1 MSQSIVRAHI
11 QATLT
16 TTSLAHFGSSHA
28 GDDNIQHVCRDADG
42 KPYLPGSSL
51 RGALRSLA
59 ESLPQSTD
67 VLYSLFG
74 KATEDDD
81 QQIHTGKARIFDAL
95 SVNTDDSKDAATLTV
110 HRDHVSL
117 NPITRS
123 AEEHKLFTVE
133 YIKAGNAFGFTAE
146 LHYPTKEEII
156 AFTALLQ
163 RLASSDIASQTG
175 YLLGGKKSQCFGA
188 FSLSN
193 VNIRLTHEDALCEW
207 LLAENTEIS
216 ALTTKDRIEDW
227 SEDYQHAAQTHFPL
241 SNAQQWQSYTL
252 NVQAISPLLIKQEQ
266 EHEQNLLTTMRQ
278 DGKLVILASSMRGML
293 RAHCR
298 KILMTMAFA
307 DTGLPLDQDTQQP
320 KQHIIDALLD
330 QWFGNTEQSSLIRVS
345 DFVAS
350 DAAPQQR
357 SMIAIDRFSGG
368 GKDGAL
374 FSIDCEQPE
383 HIEGQLWL
391 SAATQAE
398 TTPALAALLTYLLR
412 DGFEDD
418 WFIGMGRSKGL
429 GAIRLTS
436 TDLIPCCAL
445 IPDAQQSSATCHDKD
460 AWLNAQPTDTF
471 REAHQAL
478 TQCLSQ
484 PLSHE

>member
-16 TTSLAHFGSSHA
+16 TTNLAHFGSSHA
-28 GDDNIQHVCRDADG
+28 GDDNIQRVCRDTND

-51 RGALRSLA
+51 RGALRTLA
-59 ESLPQSTD
+59 GSLPLSTH

-74 KATEDDD
+74 KATDDDD
-81 QQIHTGKARIFDAL
+81 QQIHTGKARIFDAF
-95 SVNTDDSKDAATLTV
+95 SESEDAETLTV

-117 NPITRS
+117 NAITRS
-123 AEEHKLFTVE
+123 AEAEEHKLFTVE
-133 YIKAGNAFGFTAE
+133 YIKAGNAFHFTAE

-163 RLASSDIASQTG
+163 RLASSDNASQTG

-188 FSLSN
+188 FSLSK
-193 VNIRLTHEDALCEW
+193 VSIHLTHEDTLCKW
-207 LLAENTEIS
+207 LLAENTESSKDEIN
-216 ALTTKDRIEDW
+216 ALPTEDH
-227 SEDYQHAAQTHFPL
+227 SKNFQHAAQTHFPL
-241 SNAQQWQSYTL
+241 PNAQQWQRYTL
-252 NVQAISPLLIKQEQ
+252 NVQAISPLLIKQAQ
-266 EHEQNLLTTMRQ
+266 EHEQNLLTTMRE
-278 DGKLVILASSMRGML
+278 DGKLVIPASSMRGML

-320 KQHIIDALLD
+320 KQRIIDDLLG
-330 QWFGNTEQSSLIRVS
+330 QWFGSTEQSSLIRVS
-345 DFVAS
+345 DFVAR

-398 TTPALAALLTYLLR
+398 TAPALAALLTYLLR

-445 IPDAQQSSATCHDKD
+445 IPDAQQSSGGCHHKN
-460 AWLNAQPTDTF
+460 AWQNAQPTDTF

-478 TQCLSQ
+478 TKCLSQ